1 MNGILMDGTRYRV
14 RVVYNTLARRFDLPS
29 GVNDGYMISRRHQR
43 DLAGTGYSYELGIEP
58 DPAHPEDYDAFY
70 EAVSAP
76 VDSHEITMP
85 YGQGTMTFEA
95 EVSSGE
101 DTWTGKLAGK
111 NRWTG
116 LKVRFSPV
124 ELQRRRV

>member
-85 YGQGTMTFEA
+85 CGQSSITFQAEIQSGTDRWR
-95 EVSSGE
+95 GR
-101 DTWTGKLAGK
+101 LAGK
-111 NRWTG
+111 NRWSG
-116 LKVRFSPV
+116 LKILYTPI
-124 ELQRRRV
+124 EPQRPAE